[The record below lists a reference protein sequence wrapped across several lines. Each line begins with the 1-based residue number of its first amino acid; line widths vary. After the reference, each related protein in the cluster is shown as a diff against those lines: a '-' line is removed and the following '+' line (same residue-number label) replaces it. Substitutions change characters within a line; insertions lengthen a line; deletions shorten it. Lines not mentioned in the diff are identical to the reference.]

1 MKKKVLS
8 FMLGIC
14 MLGTALTGCGG
25 EDTTVTKTDEN
36 TVVIK
41 ASTEEEIVES
51 TEAAEPEN
59 ESSAEEL
66 PLTDET
72 GTSAEELPLADESE
86 TSAEEL
92 PLVDETESS
101 AEELPLA
108 DETETEVEEAGDYL
122 SENGIVITPQ
132 SEVTS
137 IEACISGTDDVV
149 VQSASVTVTTTP
161 SDEEGYSD
169 TTAKFYIAAIDGVAS
184 NFAFH
189 AFDRYTGVDYESCF
203 EDGGASF
210 AAGET
215 GTVYG
220 DAFVFDVDGTQYRC
234 SRMAGQ
240 ETLDGGDVIFTIS
253 VHHPSEYDGVVF
265 SCGKYGVTMRE
276 FNDTIDDSQPYLIM
290 DYPQQVEGYVFV
302 TATDK

>member
-25 EDTTVTKTDEN
+25 KDTTVTKTDEN
-36 TVVIK
+36 TVVIE

-51 TEAAEPEN
+51 TEAAEPETG
-59 ESSAEEL
+59 SSAEEL

-72 GTSAEELPLADESE
+72 GTSAEELPLAD
-86 TSAEEL
+86 
-92 PLVDETESS
+92 
-101 AEELPLA
+101 
-108 DETETEVEEAGDYL
+108 ETEVEEAGDYL

-184 NFAFH
+184 NFAFYT
-189 AFDRYTGVDYESCF
+189 FDRYTGVNYDSCF

>member
-1 MKKKVLS
+1 MQYDEKNDIFKEVLMKKKVLS

-25 EDTTVTKTDEN
+25 KDTTVTKTDEN

-51 TEAAEPEN
+51 TEAAEPES

-72 GTSAEELPLADESE
+72 GISAEELPLAD
-86 TSAEEL
+86 
-92 PLVDETESS
+92 
-101 AEELPLA
+101 
-108 DETETEVEEAGDYL
+108 ETEVEEAGDYL

-184 NFAFH
+184 NFAFYT
-189 AFDRYTGVDYESCF
+189 FDRYTGVNYDSCL

-265 SCGKYGVTMRE
+265 SCGKYDVTMRK

>member
-1 MKKKVLS
+1 MQYDEKNDIFKEVLMKKKVLS
-8 FMLGIC
+8 LMLGIC

-51 TEAAEPEN
+51 TEAAEPES

-66 PLTDET
+66 PLT
-72 GTSAEELPLADESE
+72 
-86 TSAEEL
+86 
-92 PLVDETESS
+92 
-101 AEELPLA
+101 

-184 NFAFH
+184 NFAFY
-189 AFDRYTGVDYESCF
+189 AFDRYTGVNYDSCL

-220 DAFVFDVDGTQYRC
+220 DAFVFDVDGTQYIC
-234 SRMAGQ
+234 SQLAGQ

-276 FNDTIDDSQPYLIM
+276 FNDTIDDSQPYLVM

-302 TATDK
+302 TATDKQFLHKAIGLG

>member
-25 EDTTVTKTDEN
+25 KDTTVTKTDEN
-36 TVVIK
+36 TVVIE

-51 TEAAEPEN
+51 TEAAEPES

-72 GTSAEELPLADESE
+72 GISAEELPLAD
-86 TSAEEL
+86 
-92 PLVDETESS
+92 
-101 AEELPLA
+101 
-108 DETETEVEEAGDYL
+108 ETEVEEAGDYL

-184 NFAFH
+184 NFAFYT
-189 AFDRYTGVDYESCF
+189 FDRYTGVNYDSCL

-234 SRMAGQ
+234 SELAGQ

-276 FNDTIDDSQPYLIM
+276 FNDTIDDSQPYLVM

>member
-25 EDTTVTKTDEN
+25 KDTTVTKTDEN
-36 TVVIK
+36 TVVIE
-41 ASTEEEIVES
+41 ASTEEEVVES

-72 GTSAEELPLADESE
+72 GISAEELPLAD
-86 TSAEEL
+86 
-92 PLVDETESS
+92 
-101 AEELPLA
+101 
-108 DETETEVEEAGDYL
+108 ETEVEEAGDYL

>member
-8 FMLGIC
+8 LMLGIC

-25 EDTTVTKTDEN
+25 KDTTVTKTDEN
-36 TVVIK
+36 TVVIE

-51 TEAAEPEN
+51 TEAAEPETG
-59 ESSAEEL
+59 SSAEEL

-72 GTSAEELPLADESE
+72 GISAEELPLAD
-86 TSAEEL
+86 
-92 PLVDETESS
+92 
-101 AEELPLA
+101 
-108 DETETEVEEAGDYL
+108 ETEVEEAGDYL

-184 NFAFH
+184 NFAFYT
-189 AFDRYTGVDYESCF
+189 FDRYTGVNYDSCF

-265 SCGKYGVTMRE
+265 SCGKYGVTMRK
-276 FNDTIDDSQPYLIM
+276 FDDTIDDSQPYLLM

>member
-8 FMLGIC
+8 LMLGIC

-51 TEAAEPEN
+51 TEAAEPES

-66 PLTDET
+66 PLT
-72 GTSAEELPLADESE
+72 
-86 TSAEEL
+86 
-92 PLVDETESS
+92 
-101 AEELPLA
+101 

-184 NFAFH
+184 NFAFY
-189 AFDRYTGVDYESCF
+189 AFDRYTGVNYDSCL

-220 DAFVFDVDGTQYRC
+220 DAFVFDVDGTQYIC
-234 SRMAGQ
+234 SQLAGQ

-276 FNDTIDDSQPYLIM
+276 FNDTIDDSQPYLVM

>member
-25 EDTTVTKTDEN
+25 KDTTVTKTDEN
-36 TVVIK
+36 TVVIE

-51 TEAAEPEN
+51 TEAAEPETGI
-59 ESSAEEL
+59 SAEEL

-72 GTSAEELPLADESE
+72 GISAEELPLAD
-86 TSAEEL
+86 
-92 PLVDETESS
+92 
-101 AEELPLA
+101 
-108 DETETEVEEAGDYL
+108 ETEVEEAGDYL

-184 NFAFH
+184 NFAFYT
-189 AFDRYTGVDYESCF
+189 FDRYTGVNYDSCF

>member
-25 EDTTVTKTDEN
+25 KDTTVTKTDEN
-36 TVVIK
+36 TVVIE
-41 ASTEEEIVES
+41 ASTEEEIGER
-51 TEAAEPEN
+51 TEAAEPES

-72 GTSAEELPLADESE
+72 GI
-86 TSAEEL
+86 SAEEL
-92 PLVDETESS
+92 PLVDESESS
-101 AEELPLA
+101 AGELPLA
-108 DETETEVEEAGDYL
+108 DETGVEEAGDYL

-184 NFAFH
+184 NFAFYT
-189 AFDRYTGVDYESCF
+189 FDRYTGVNYDSCL

-234 SRMAGQ
+234 SELAGQ

-276 FNDTIDDSQPYLIM
+276 FNDTIDDSQPYLVM